1 MGEDAARADWEAR
14 IGQRRAGVERVDEAP
29 PAPVGLYAVPGRGQV
44 TLGWSTVDSAVGYQ
58 VYRDGEPLDHH
69 GGDVLAVPHPPYADT
84 TGSPGQTHSYAVAA
98 LADVGV
104 EGPMSEAVEAA
115 SRPAAGGTVADAG
128 VAVVVDAGTVIGDL
142 ARPWRPMIGAE
153 HLSHLLST
161 DTTGG
166 RPIGAELTEA
176 LRRARA
182 ELGVETVRSHAILC
196 DDVGPYREDGSYDF
210 GRVDAVY
217 DHLLGLGLRPVVE
230 LSFMPRALAAD
241 PDRTVFAYG
250 AIISPPKDWD
260 RWYDLVRALVAHLV
274 DRYGLDEVRDHWSF
288 EVWNEANLEV
298 FWSGTWEE
306 HLRLYD
312 LAAAA
317 VKSVDPGLRVGGP
330 ASAAGGWMGD
340 FLREATGPV
349 DFVSTHTYGSPPL
362 DFRPLCAR
370 LGRPDLPI
378 WWTEWGITPTHFNPV
393 CDGVFAAA
401 FLLRGMR
408 SAAGRIPALSYWVV
422 SDHFEELGRPE
433 ALLHGGFGLLT
444 VGNLAKPRYWALA
457 LAEKLGRDELGVTLR
472 GDGAGSLVEA
482 WAARR
487 EDGTV
492 TVLVWNG
499 TLDQSKAGGCAALDR
514 QIDLR
519 VDGIGDGPHFVRH
532 WRVDATHSNVA
543 ATWAALRQ
551 DDAAWPDDAQWEHLR
566 SRDVVDEYEPGRQLD
581 GDSVELTFP
590 LPMPGISYLEIGP
603 GPG

>member
-14 IGQRRAGVERVDEAP
+14 IGQRRSGAVRADEVP
-29 PAPVGLYAVPGRGQV
+29 PAPAGLSAEAGRGQV
-44 TLGWSTVDSAVGYQ
+44 TLDWSPVAGAVGYQ

-84 TGSPGQTHSYAVAA
+84 TAEPGSWHRYAVAA

-104 EGPMSEAVEAA
+104 QGPLTEPVVSAA
-115 SRPAAGGTVADAG
+115 QASGPAEVSVT
-128 VAVVVDAGTVIGDL
+128 VDAGRVTGEL
-142 ARPWRPMIGAE
+142 ARPWQPMIGAE

-166 RPIGAELTEA
+166 RPIGVELREA
-176 LRRARA
+176 LRRARD
-182 ELGVETVRSHAILC
+182 ELGVRTVRAHGILC
-196 DDVGPYREDGSYDF
+196 DDLGVYRESGLDF
-210 GRVDAVY
+210 SRVDEVY
-217 DHLLGLGLRPVVE
+217 DQLVALGLRPVVE
-230 LSFMPRALAAD
+230 LSFMPRELASD
-241 PDRTVFAYG
+241 PGRTVFGYH

-260 RWYDLVRALVAHLV
+260 RWYDLVRSLVAHLV
-274 DRYGLDEVRDHWSF
+274 QRYGLAEVREHWAF

-306 HLRLYD
+306 FLRLYD
-312 LAAAA
+312 VAAAA

-340 FLREATGPV
+340 FLRAATGPV

-370 LGRPDLPI
+370 LGRPDLEI
-378 WWTEWGITPTHFNPV
+378 WWTEWGVTPTHFNPV
-393 CDGVFAAA
+393 SDGVFAAA

-408 SAAGRIPALSYWVV
+408 SAAGRIPALAYWVV
-422 SDHFEELGRPE
+422 SDHFEELGRPP

-457 LAEKLGRDELGVTLR
+457 LAERLGRDELAVGLH
-472 GDGAGSLVEA
+472 GDGANSLVEA

-492 TVLVWNG
+492 TVLLWNG
-499 TLDQSKAGGCAALDR
+499 TLDQSKAGGAPDLDR
-514 QIDLR
+514 RIRLA
-519 VDGIGDGPHFVRH
+519 VTGLGPGRHLVRH

-543 ATWAALRQ
+543 ASWAELGGG
-551 DDAAWPDDAQWEHLR
+551 DWPDQQQWSQLR
-566 SRDVVDEYEPGRQLD
+566 TRDVVDEYQPARRYD
-581 GDSVELTFP
+581 GDTVELDFP
-590 LPMPGISYLEIGP
+590 LPMPGISFLEVSP
-603 GPG
+603 DR